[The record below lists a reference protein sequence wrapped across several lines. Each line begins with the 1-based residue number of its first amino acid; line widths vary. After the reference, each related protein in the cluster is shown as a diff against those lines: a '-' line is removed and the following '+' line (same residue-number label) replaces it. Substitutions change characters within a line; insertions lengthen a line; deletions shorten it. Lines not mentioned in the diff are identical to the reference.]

1 MREGLWLA
9 CLIAKDRQSLLKAME
24 EGTEMGPEP
33 GQPGSG
39 SAPAPAL
46 HRLGPGASPCGAP
59 RPSAGH
65 LWPALRVD
73 QQGPRVGFLKN

>member
-9 CLIAKDRQSLLKAME
+9 CFIAKDRQSLLKAME

-46 HRLGPGASPCGAP
+46 HRLGPGGVHMWCTKAVCGTPLVCPPCGPA
-59 RPSAGH
+59 RPPVWA
-65 LWPALRVD
+65 
-73 QQGPRVGFLKN
+73 F

>member
-9 CLIAKDRQSLLKAME
+9 CFIAKDGQSSLKAME
-24 EGTEMGPEP
+24 EGTEMGSEP

-46 HRLGPGASPCGAP
+46 HRLGPGGV
-59 RPSAGH
+59 H
-65 LWPALRVD
+65 MW
-73 QQGPRVGFLKN
+73 